1 MIWTGQLRKNQ
12 SLQITGKDANQGVLN
27 ASLPGQPVRINVLP
41 GELTAQGLVVY
52 TANPRYRN
60 AQNAVEPPGPTNGW
74 NQTRYRYDPA
84 RANSLIVTG
93 VPSQANGWSA
103 ITVRND
109 DKPTNVIVIDW
120 QAAEP

>member
-12 SLQITGKDANQGVLN
+12 SLQISGKEANQGVLN
-27 ASLPGQPVRINVLP
+27 APLPGQPVRISVLP
-41 GELTAQGLVVY
+41 GELTPQGLIVY

-60 AQNAVEPPGPTNGW
+60 AQNAVEAPGPTNGW

-93 VPSQANGWSA
+93 VPSQGNNWQGIS
-103 ITVRND
+103 VRND
-109 DKPTNVIVIDW
+109 DKSTNVIVIDW
-120 QAAEP
+120 QTAEP